1 MKKMMKRLTVLVL
14 AVFLLTAAAIPALA
28 EGYDFGPA
36 IEEFEPTPLNTIS
49 LEVGQTDKPGASLWM
64 DNGMATAYSSD
75 EAVATVAEDGTVT
88 AVGEGT
94 AYVVFCVSTLEKM
107 YRYDVTAVKEET
119 PVQTPAHPED
129 APDAKDP
136 LEGATD
142 EFKDKWNAAQDAYEK
157 AEQNIQRAEALQE
170 KIAAAVAAIF
180 AVAAGVL
187 GIGVSAVGTIFFI
200 LLMIAMVVRIIL
212 LIWICIAAPKSG
224 MSCGWSALAIVSAI
238 AGAVVLIV
246 IYKKRKK
253 ANTPV
258 PAAAPVKRVCPNCG
272 EDHGED
278 AKWCRNCGTKLQ

>member
-1 MKKMMKRLTVLVL
+1 MKKMMKRF
-14 AVFLLTAAAIPALA
+14 AVLTAVILLLGAMAIPALA

-75 EAVATVAEDGTVT
+75 EAVATVAQDGTVT

-94 AYVVFCVSTLEKM
+94 AYVVFCVNTLEKM

-119 PVQTPAHPED
+119 PVQTPAQPED

-157 AEQNIQRAEALQE
+157 SEQDFQNAVAFQE
-170 KIAAAVAAIF
+170 KVATAITAVF
-180 AVAAGVL
+180 AVVAGMF
-187 GIGVSAVGTIFFI
+187 GIGISAVGTIFFI
-200 LLMIAMVVRIIL
+200 LLAIAMVVRIIL

-224 MSCGWSALAIVSAI
+224 MSCGWGALAIVSAI
-238 AGAVVLIV
+238 AGAIVLIV
-246 IYKKRKK
+246 IYRKRKN

-258 PAAAPVKRVCPNCG
+258 PAAAPVKRVCPSCG